1 MLSFL
6 MCFETLLFD
15 IGPEV
20 CDCRSKLKVPMN
32 PEMRWSGS
40 SFQKLTAL
48 EMFLFQRKWVRSSHT
63 HSHTHTGTYNR
74 DLLSMIVH
82 FFFLPTIFP
91 FSVDIDILPSF
102 SRCRAI
108 FACVTGVS
116 SLQGWCGQW
125 NVAAKLWLHFV
136 GESLWPGAQV
146 LR

>member
-1 MLSFL
+1 
-6 MCFETLLFD
+6 MCFETRLFD

-32 PEMRWSGS
+32 PGMRYAGRGRL
-40 SFQKLTAL
+40 QKTLSAGDFFVPANGFEL
-48 EMFLFQRKWVRSSHT
+48 A
-63 HSHTHTGTYNR
+63 HTHTHTHAGTDNW

-82 FFFLPTIFP
+82 FFLSTICP
-91 FSVDIDILPSF
+91 FSVDIDILRSFHPFF

-108 FACVTGVS
+108 FECVTGVS

-136 GESLWPGAQV
+136 GESLWPGPQV
-146 LR
+146 LQ